1 MKPEQIALVL
11 IDIQKDFWDPMSG
24 DPPFKAFPENVAKL
38 LSISRE
44 MDFNIIHVRSV
55 FQPDRSD
62 WMLFY
67 RPEGRGQIP
76 CISGT
81 EGIEFT
87 EFAEPLKGEKIVEKQ
102 TFDAFVGT
110 DLEDYL
116 QSNDVQ
122 VILIA
127 GLETSICVLFTAN
140 SAYLRRYLPLVVSDA
155 CADTEKRHENAIKMY
170 GDLSFKTI
178 TTGQLTDDYPS
189 IKELIEKFVGGR
201 PAENISD

>member
-11 IDIQKDFWDPMSG
+11 IDIQKDFWEPMSG
-24 DPPFKAFPENVAKL
+24 DQTFKAFPENVAKL

-44 MDFNIIHVRSV
+44 KGFNIIHVRSV

-81 EGIEFT
+81 KGTEFT
-87 EFAEPLKGEKIVEKQ
+87 EFAEPMDGEKILEKQ
-102 TFDAFVGT
+102 TFDSFIGT
-110 DLEDYL
+110 ELEEHL
-116 QSNDVQ
+116 QSLGIKAV
-122 VILIA
+122 LIA
-127 GLETSICVLFTAN
+127 GLETSVCVLFTAN
-140 SAYLRRYLPLVVSDA
+140 SAYQRKYLPLVVSDA
-155 CADTEKRHENAIKMY
+155 CVDTKDRHENALEMY

-178 TTGQLTDDYPS
+178 TTSQLTADIQS
-189 IKELIEKFVGGR
+189 INELIKDFV
-201 PAENISD
+201 